1 MNTLSVCQEP
11 STQTHNTN
19 TKTTDTMA
27 QNNTNNQQLS
37 MTTGAVNTRN
47 RRAAEDGQ
55 KNTLR
60 GKIDDDIWEDAEAIT
75 HTTPA
80 GKVFVAAAAMLDRV
94 EGDAQGAIG
103 SLRRMMEELRREK
116 DALKAENETLKKK
129 LADANLE

>member
-1 MNTLSVCQEP
+1 MNTFSVCQEP

-27 QNNTNNQQLS
+27 QNNNNNQQLS
-37 MTTGAVNTRN
+37 MTANAINTRN

-75 HTTPA
+75 QTTPA
-80 GKVFVAAAAMLDRV
+80 GKVFVAAAAMIDRV

-116 DALKAENETLKKK
+116 DALRAENETLKKK